1 MRERTRGQAKR
12 PQKDEQQQL
21 HSFTAPKRQ
30 QRQPPHDDVH
40 RLLEKVGVNP
50 RDVLQRLDYRRSLE
64 LGGWRE
70 RH

>member
-1 MRERTRGQAKR
+1 MPRK
-12 PQKDEQQQL
+12 KEQQQVR
-21 HSFTAPKRQ
+21 SFTALIRQ
-30 QRQPPHDDVH
+30 QRQQRQLPHDVVH